1 MELQHT
7 FTVPLPVEAAWEA
20 FNDLPRIAPCLPGA
34 EVTSMDG
41 DDFTGLAKVRLGPI
55 SLHYTGT
62 GRFLERD
69 RDAYRAVIEAS
80 GKDRRGNGTAS
91 ATITARLEPEGEG
104 TRCVVDTDLRITGR
118 PAQFGRGV
126 ISDVGDKLLGQFA
139 TCLSETLGAPAPAE
153 AEQPAA
159 SPEQAEAR
167 EPVPSADQDAAQRA
181 VAAQEPAAAQEFAV
195 GGAAPGE
202 PAAKPAPSTP
212 PPRPLAPP
220 ATRRTSAELDLGSV
234 VGPALVSRYG
244 TTAVAV
250 VVTAVVTWWLARRRH
265 PRP

>member
-153 AEQPAA
+153 AEAEQPAA
-159 SPEQAEAR
+159 ERAAAEQPAAER
-167 EPVPSADQDAAQRA
+167 PAAGGA
-181 VAAQEPAAAQEFAV
+181 PAAEPA
-195 GGAAPGE
+195 GE

-220 ATRRTSAELDLGSV
+220 AARRTSAELDLGSV

-244 TTAVAV
+244 TTVVAV